1 MYTICKM
8 PSFETFVKKKTTS
21 FCTAIFHKSVKF
33 SIHIMT
39 DEGSATYIW
48 LNSKPFICI
57 FVAMIHLK
65 SQSDM

>member
-8 PSFETFVKKKTTS
+8 TSFETFVKKKPS
-21 FCTAIFHKSVKF
+21 FFTAIFHKSVKF

-48 LNSKPFICI
+48 LNSIPFICI